1 MKLFFL
7 ILFFPLFSY
16 SQTSYPKDY
25 FVSPLDIPLQLSGN
39 FGELRPNHFHSG
51 FDFKTLQREGLN
63 VKAAAEGYVSRIK
76 ISESGYGKAIYI
88 THPNGFTTVYGHL
101 QSGYG
106 KIEKKIKELQYKSQS
121 YEIDVL
127 LEPNELIVEKAE
139 QIAISGNT
147 GGSDG
152 PHLHFEIRDT
162 QSEKIINPL
171 FFGFDTVIID
181 TKQPNVTSL
190 IVYPLTD
197 STKVNQS
204 KIPISLGLYQQKD
217 GSYLAE
223 KVGASGKIGFGI
235 ISTDFDNVS
244 WNANGIYKAEVSI
257 DGMKTFGYTFNTF
270 SFDETRLVNAL
281 IDYER
286 YKKLKQR
293 VQRLFMQKAFPLSIV
308 NSYQSNG
315 IIDVSPA
322 FRKNILLEVSDFNG
336 NSSKINI
343 PVEYSNEVVVV
354 DAPKPKSKYYI
365 KSGREAIF
373 SKENVSV
380 SFPENTFYQDFEMN
394 FDVKDSVLQLH
405 EDTVPAF
412 KNFAITFVD
421 SASSADDKK
430 FIAYYNGKKWTY
442 CTTKYANY
450 TFTTYQKTLGR
461 YQLMKDITCPKISI
475 TKEINGKWISEQKDL
490 KFIISDDLSGIKT
503 YNGYLNGK
511 WILLEYE
518 SKTKTLKHSFLD
530 GIVDEGKNDL
540 KVIVTDNVGNS
551 TIFETQ
557 FFRSQK
563 TLNK

>member
-171 FFGFDTVIID
+171 FFGFDTVIVD

-336 NSSKINI
+336 NISKINI

-421 SASSADDKK
+421 STSSADDKK

>member
-171 FFGFDTVIID
+171 FFGFDTVIVD

-293 VQRLFMQKAFPLSIV
+293 VQRLFMQKVFPLSIV

-336 NSSKINI
+336 NISKINI

-421 SASSADDKK
+421 STSSADDKK

>member
-1 MKLFFL
+1 MKLFFFF
-7 ILFFPLFSY
+7 LFFPLYIY

-39 FGELRPNHFHSG
+39 FGELRPNHLHSG

-63 VKAAAEGYVSRIK
+63 VKAAASGYVSRIK

-88 THPNGFTTVYGHL
+88 AHPNGFTTVYGHL

-106 KIEKKIKELQYKSQS
+106 KFENKIKELQYKAQS

-127 LEPNELIVEKAE
+127 LEPNELVVDKAE
-139 QIAISGNT
+139 LIAFSGNT

-162 QSEKIINPL
+162 QSEKIINPM
-171 FFGFDTVIID
+171 FFGFDSVIAD
-181 TKQPNVTSL
+181 TKKPNVTSL
-190 IVYPLTD
+190 IVYPITD

-204 KIPISLGLYQQKD
+204 KIPIALGLYQQKD

-223 KVGASGKIGFGI
+223 KVGANGKIGFGI
-235 ISTDFDNVS
+235 ISTDYDNVS

-336 NSSKINI
+336 NISKINI

-405 EDTVPAF
+405 QDVVPAF
-412 KNFAITFVD
+412 KNFAISFVD
-421 SASSADDKK
+421 STSTIDDKK
-430 FIAYYNGKKWTY
+430 FIAYHNGKKWTY
-442 CTTKYANY
+442 CTTKYANN
-450 TFTTYQKTLGR
+450 TFTTYQKTLGQ
-461 YQLMKDITCPKISI
+461 YQLMKDVTSPKISI
-475 TKEINGKWISEQKDL
+475 TKDINGKWISDQKEL
-490 KFIISDDLSGIKT
+490 KFIVSDDLSGIKT
-503 YNGYLNGK
+503 YNGYINGK

-518 SKTKTLKHSFLD
+518 SKTKTLKHAFSD
-530 GIVDEGKNDL
+530 GVVDEGKNDL

-563 TLNK
+563 P

>member
-76 ISESGYGKAIYI
+76 ISDSGYGKAIYI

-257 DGMKTFGYTFNTF
+257 DGMKTFGYTFDTF

-336 NSSKINI
+336 NISKINI

-421 SASSADDKK
+421 STSSADDKK
-430 FIAYYNGKKWTY
+430 FIAYHNGKKWTY

>member
-336 NSSKINI
+336 NISKINI

-421 SASSADDKK
+421 STSSADDKK

-475 TKEINGKWISEQKDL
+475 TKEINGKWISEEKDL

>member
-76 ISESGYGKAIYI
+76 ISVSGYGKAIYI

-171 FFGFDTVIID
+171 FFGFDTVIVD

-421 SASSADDKK
+421 STSSADDKK
-430 FIAYYNGKKWTY
+430 FIAYHNGKKWTY

>member
-336 NSSKINI
+336 NISKINI

-421 SASSADDKK
+421 STSSADDKK

>member
-1 MKLFFL
+1 M
-7 ILFFPLFSY
+7 
-16 SQTSYPKDY
+16 SYPKDY
-25 FVSPLDIPLQLSGN
+25 FVSPLEIPLQLSGN

-63 VKAAAEGYVSRIK
+63 VKAAAAGYVSRIK

-106 KIEKKIKELQYKSQS
+106 KIENKIKELQYKSQS

-127 LEPNELIVEKAE
+127 LEPNELMVEKAE
-139 QIAISGNT
+139 LIAISGNT

-171 FFGFDTVIID
+171 FFGFDSVIID

-204 KIPISLGLYQQKD
+204 KIPIALGLYQQKD

-235 ISTDFDNVS
+235 ISTDYDNVS
-244 WNANGIYKAEVSI
+244 WNGNGIYKTEVSI
-257 DGMKTFGYTFNTF
+257 DGMKTFGYTFDTF

-293 VQRLFMQKAFPLSIV
+293 VQKLFMQKVFPLSIV
-308 NSYQSNG
+308 NSYQTKG

-336 NSSKINI
+336 NTSKINI
-343 PVEYSNEVVVV
+343 PVEYSNEIVLVNP
-354 DAPKPKSKYYI
+354 PKPKSKYFI
-365 KSGREAIF
+365 KSEREAIF
-373 SKENVSV
+373 SKENVTV

-394 FDVKDSVLQLH
+394 FEVKDSVLQLH
-405 EDTVPAF
+405 EDVVPAF
-412 KNFAITFVD
+412 KNFAISFID
-421 SASSADDKK
+421 STSATDNKK
-430 FIAYYNGKKWTY
+430 FIAYHNGKKWTC
-442 CTTKYANY
+442 CTTKYANS

-461 YQLMKDITCPKISI
+461 YQLMKDVTSPKISI
-475 TKEINGKWISEQKDL
+475 TKDINGKWISDQKDL
-490 KFIISDDLSGIKT
+490 KFIVSDDLSGIKT
-503 YNGYLNGK
+503 YNGYINEK

-518 SKTKTLKHSFLD
+518 SKTKTLKHAFSD
-530 GIVDEGKNDL
+530 GVVDVGKNDL

-563 TLNK
+563 P

>member
-127 LEPNELIVEKAE
+127 LEPNELIVEKGE

-336 NSSKINI
+336 NISKINI

-421 SASSADDKK
+421 STSSADDKK
-430 FIAYYNGKKWTY
+430 FIAYHNGKKWTY

-475 TKEINGKWISEQKDL
+475 TKEINGKWISEEKDL

>member
-421 SASSADDKK
+421 STSSADDKK

-442 CTTKYANY
+442 CTTKYTNY

>member
-76 ISESGYGKAIYI
+76 ISDSGYGKAIYI

-336 NSSKINI
+336 NISKINI

-380 SFPENTFYQDFEMN
+380 SFPENTFYRDFEMN

-421 SASSADDKK
+421 STSSADDKK

-540 KVIVTDNVGNS
+540 KLIVTDNVGNS

>member
-1 MKLFFL
+1 M
-7 ILFFPLFSY
+7 FSY

-380 SFPENTFYQDFEMN
+380 SFPENTFYRDFEMN